1 MLVGV
6 GGVSERLLE
15 QQRIAEPVA
24 EPSLQLGDAE
34 RIHHL
39 AARLGRRG
47 PSPATACRAHIIWRR
62 ASAGGAPAPRRPV
75 ARTSSGGAPR
85 PAGPPAPRRPVA
97 RTSIYPLYVRKASV
111 AFVP

>member
-1 MLVGV
+1 MLVSV

-15 QQRIAEPVA
+15 QQRIAESVA

-47 PSPATACRAHIIWRR
+47 PSPATACSAHIIWQR
-62 ASAGGAPAPRRPV
+62 ASAGGA
-75 ARTSSGGAPR
+75 
-85 PAGPPAPRRPVA
+85 PAPRRPVA

-111 AFVP
+111 AFVPPKPNAFESATSTFCLRA